1 MLMKVEVD
9 TTTILNLR
17 EKEILKELLQGST
30 YVEIAEKRN
39 VPAER
44 VMNIVTGICRKLG
57 IQGG

>member
-1 MLMKVEVD
+1 MLMKIEVD
-9 TTTILNLR
+9 TTTILNAR

-44 VMNIVTGICRKLG
+44 IIGIVAGACRKLG
-57 IQGG
+57 I